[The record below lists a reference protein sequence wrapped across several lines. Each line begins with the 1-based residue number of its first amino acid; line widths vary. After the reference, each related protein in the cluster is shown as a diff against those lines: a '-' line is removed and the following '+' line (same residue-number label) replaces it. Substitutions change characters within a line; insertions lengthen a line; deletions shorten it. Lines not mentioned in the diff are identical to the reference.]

1 MKSKL
6 SNILLW
12 SCSLAL
18 LLIGIILAFKST
30 IGGSIMIADGIIV
43 NPLFERLIN
52 EKLDLYFP
60 KYSKFI
66 IFMILFIISI
76 LAWYYSIYYRK

>member
-1 MKSKL
+1 MKIKL
-6 SNILLW
+6 SNVLLW
-12 SCSLAL
+12 SCSLAS
-18 LLIGIILAFKST
+18 LLIGIILVFKST

-43 NPLFERLIN
+43 NPLFERFIN

-76 LAWYYSIYYRK
+76 LA